1 MGKPKSQ
8 RHETVF
14 RGMTPVHIREPREA
28 DYLEVAFLES
38 ARFYRLS
45 KRNPIY
51 HQIVKLL
58 RDAIGKKRALQVRC
72 ASAESDMIVEVRD
85 CNSPSV

>member
-8 RHETVF
+8 RHETLF
-14 RGMTPVHIREPREA
+14 RAMTPVHIRESREA

-58 RDAIGKKRALQVRC
+58 RDAIAKKRALQVHC
-72 ASAESDMIVEVRD
+72 TSPESNAIAEVRD
-85 CNSPSV
+85 

>member
-1 MGKPKSQ
+1 MGKPKTQ

-14 RGMTPVHIREPREA
+14 RAMTPTHIREPREA
-28 DYLEVAFLES
+28 DYVEVVFLES
-38 ARFYRLS
+38 ARFYRLY

-58 RDAIGKKRALQVRC
+58 RDAIAKKRALQVRC
-72 ASAESDMIVEVRD
+72 MSPESNAIAEVLD
-85 CNSPSV
+85 

>member
-1 MGKPKSQ
+1 MGKPKLQ

-14 RGMTPVHIREPREA
+14 RAMTPVHIREPRGA
-28 DYLEVAFLES
+28 DYVEVAFLES

-45 KRNPIY
+45 RRNPIY

-58 RDAIGKKRALQVRC
+58 RDAIPKKRALQVRC
-72 ASAESDMIVEVRD
+72 TPLKSNAIAEVRD
-85 CNSPSV
+85 